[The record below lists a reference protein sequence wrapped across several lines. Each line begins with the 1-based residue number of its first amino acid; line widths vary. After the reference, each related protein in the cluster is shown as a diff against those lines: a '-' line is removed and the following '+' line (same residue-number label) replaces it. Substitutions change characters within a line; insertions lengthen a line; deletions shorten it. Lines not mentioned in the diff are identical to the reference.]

1 MHPSLLQLHRAN
13 KHKCTTHNVHT
24 DTHCQLIQRGDQSE
38 TPVQHTLRG
47 RVVKQSTVCIIYTAA
62 ASHFSFSFF
71 LSTHLCFP
79 SARLAIIPS
88 ILWWMESCCFFLLVL
103 LFQHSPSHRSI
114 YALTYLD
121 QSHCFLIHL
130 PQQLTRRLCSW
141 FIWHLWC
148 ILNNII

>member
-1 MHPSLLQLHRAN
+1 MHPSLLQLHHTN
-13 KHKCTTHNVHT
+13 KHKCTTHNGHT

-71 LSTHLCFP
+71 LLTHLCFP
-79 SARLAIIPS
+79 SARLTIIR
-88 ILWWMESCCFFLLVL
+88 LWWMESCVVVF
-103 LFQHSPSHRSI
+103 LFQRSPSHRSI

-121 QSHCFLIHL
+121 QTHCFLFHL
-130 PQQLTRRLCSW
+130 PQQLTRSLC
-141 FIWHLWC
+141 C
-148 ILNNII
+148 